1 MTKLLLIS
9 IIFMAGCAKK
19 PALQTKAVSTNA
31 DQTQTA
37 KAQIDFI
44 RREFIKFKLCWPMKS
59 TDDSDVSEADWVA
72 QLRREVAKRNLRWE
86 VGCKFDED
94 WKFDPNLED
103 YYFGYA
109 EDGNTPTA
117 KFYVEEGAKPSW
129 VVRGRSQ
136 EQAAIALLHAI
147 QGPPNLFPEHEPPNA
162 SQKHKP

>member
-1 MTKLLLIS
+1 MTKLLMIS
-9 IIFMAGCAKK
+9 IIFLAACAKK
-19 PALQTKAVSTNA
+19 PALETKKVSTSA

-37 KAQIDFI
+37 KAQIDFF
-44 RREFIKFKLCWPMKS
+44 RREAIKLKLCWPMKS
-59 TDDSDVSEADWVA
+59 TDDSDVPEADWAA
-72 QLRREVAKRNLRWE
+72 QLRREATKRNLRWE

-94 WKFDPNLED
+94 WKFDPNPED

-147 QGPPNLFPEHEPPNA
+147 QGPPNLFPEHGPHNV